1 MQKFICAHTSEE
13 MKPKIGLGNFNVSFV
28 KVVSRI
34 INTHYQ
40 PRSTSSPLVLV
51 ARNIDT
57 DLHCNVAI
65 LIILDWFER

>member
-1 MQKFICAHTSEE
+1 
-13 MKPKIGLGNFNVSFV
+13 MKPKIGLGNTSVSFV
-28 KVVSRI
+28 KVVHVRSI

-51 ARNIDT
+51 ACNIDT

-65 LIILDWFER
+65 LIILDLIER